1 LTRFQV
7 LVISAHADRR
17 IFAEINTLAESGR
30 AVTFVS
36 TPIDLPAGSLHES
49 VRVVMPEATPPRRAD
64 STWLKGRIASAARTL
79 LTPVRPLIMAR
90 RMRARV
96 QLFRTLTPPAAYDVI
111 HCHDLD
117 TLPAAEAVRR
127 HIVPRAK
134 IIYDTHELFPY
145 QEPDRAF
152 QRYWSGVER
161 EFIGRADRIIAP
173 NESMCEQ
180 LVRLYGV
187 AMPAAIYNSY
197 GSDTNTAPLSRADFE
212 RITGVPPN
220 TFCILFQGA
229 LHPLRN
235 LPNLTR
241 AFTHLD
247 DSYRLVIIGS
257 GPMEQTV
264 RELCDRHSLR
274 HVHLVGFIPQADLLR
289 YTAHA
294 DLGVI
299 PYEDP
304 GLLNMRYCTPNKLFE
319 FIEAQVPICAS
330 DLPELSRIVVGNGIG
345 AVYPMT
351 SPQAIAAAL
360 RDGRARCEHG
370 EFTVAARET
379 ARRKFAW
386 AEQGQRLLE
395 LYEHLGV

>member
-1 LTRFQV
+1 
-7 LVISAHADRR
+7 VISAHADRR

-36 TPIDLPAGSLHES
+36 TPIDLPAGSLHDS
-49 VRVVMPEATPPRRAD
+49 VRVVMPKAPSREESP
-64 STWLKGRIASAARTL
+64 TWLKDRITSAARTVL
-79 LTPVRPLIMAR
+79 APVRPWIKAR
-90 RMRARV
+90 RMRTRV

-117 TLPAAEAVRR
+117 TLPPAEAVRR
-127 HIVPRAK
+127 HLAPQAK
-134 IIYDTHELFPY
+134 LIYDTHELFPY
-145 QEPDRAF
+145 QEQDLAF
-152 QRYWSGVER
+152 QRYWSGVEH

-187 AMPAAIYNSY
+187 PTPSPIYNSY
-197 GSDTNTAPLSRADFE
+197 GSDTNAAPLSRADFDHHF
-212 RITGVPPN
+212 GVPSD
-220 TFCILFQGA
+220 TFRVLFQGA

-247 DSYRLVIIGS
+247 ESYRLLIIGS

-264 RELCDRHSLR
+264 RDLCARHALR
-274 HVHLVGFIPQADLLR
+274 HVHLGGFIPQADLLR

-330 DLPELSRIVVGNGIG
+330 DLPELSRIVVGSGIG

-351 SPQAIAAAL
+351 SPEEIAAAL
-360 RDGRARCEHG
+360 RDCRARCERG
-370 EFTVAARET
+370 DFTVVAREA

-386 AEQGQRLLE
+386 AEQGKRLLA
-395 LYEHLGV
+395 LYDQLGV